1 MTLRERLTAS
11 VTDIRARGQRLVQL
25 NLELLTSELKAKG
38 RKFGAAIGLFAAAG
52 LLALYAIAFALA
64 TIAVLLALVLPLW
77 AAMLIVTAA
86 LFALVAILVL
96 VGRDQVRKI
105 GDPQPTAAIAEAK
118 VTADLVKANARGTA
132 AGVRARLRPRPAA
145 PTGGG
150 QAPVAAPA
158 GGARRRRRTRRRR
171 RDAAGL
177 PRRTPRR
184 HPTRERRTHER
195 HAVSRCE
202 RLRRGRRRRS
212 RQGAGASRRP
222 RSAPTSSGSAPG
234 WTARS
239 PRCAATWTRRS
250 TPASSAP
257 PGRAARRS
265 WSCRPPPRRWSRPS
279 SCAVADAPGG

>member
-64 TIAVLLALVLPLW
+64 TVAVLLALVLPLW
-77 AAMLIVTAA
+77 AAMLIVTVA

-96 VGRDQVRKI
+96 VGRDQLRKI

-118 VTADLVKANARGTA
+118 ATADLVKANARGTA
-132 AGVRARLRPRPAA
+132 AGVRARMRPRPAA
-145 PTGGG
+145 NRCGTAAPRRR
-150 QAPVAAPA
+150 QAPVSAPLDVPPPA
-158 GGARRRRRTRRRR
+158 RERRRR
-171 RDAAGL
+171 
-177 PRRTPRR
+177 
-184 HPTRERRTHER
+184 HPIRERRTHER
-195 HAVSRCE
+195 HAASRCE
-202 RLRRGRRRRS
+202 RLRRGAPGPKPPRRRRVRS
-212 RQGAGASRRP
+212 P

-239 PRCAATWTRRS
+239 PPCAATWTRRS
-250 TPASSAP
+250 TPAGSAP

-265 WSCRPPPRRWSRPS
+265 WSCRPPPRRWSWPS
-279 SCAVADAPGG
+279 SCAAAGATGAR

>member
-11 VTDIRARGQRLVQL
+11 VTDIRRRGQRLVQL

-52 LLALYAIAFALA
+52 LLALYAIAFVLA
-64 TIAVLLALVLPLW
+64 TIAVLLALVMPLW

-132 AGVRARLRPRPAA
+132 TGVRARMRRRPAG

-150 QAPVAAPA
+150 QTPVSAVVSAPAAAASPAAP
-158 GGARRRRRTRRRR
+158 
-171 RDAAGL
+171 
-177 PRRTPRR
+177 P
-184 HPTRERRTHER
+184 
-195 HAVSRCE
+195 
-202 RLRRGRRRRS
+202 
-212 RQGAGASRRP
+212 
-222 RSAPTSSGSAPG
+222 SA
-234 WTARS
+234 
-239 PRCAATWTRRS
+239 
-250 TPASSAP
+250 AP
-257 PGRAARRS
+257 PSAA
-265 WSCRPPPRRWSRPS
+265 PPPPAAPDTPPPS
-279 SCAVADAPGG
+279 DPGAKDS